1 MIMKRLGF
9 ALLIIGL
16 SKGLLAQGFSLT
28 QPDAVGGNLVG
39 MTQDLTSYEAT
50 PQMKLEDRMAIGPGI
65 EFFLKYDVSPKLFL
79 TIGTGVNTINHPY
92 LNVTSSRTTLLPTL
106 ELKMA
111 YQLMPGE
118 SFSPFL
124 MAGVHAFGH
133 TSTTKT
139 AGQTITSDR
148 YYDGSVFVGGG
159 GEIEIDE
166 NLSFQVSGDIRFVV
180 SSDADPQPQ
189 YWVAKAGLTYNLQGQ
204 TQRTPSGE
212 EIEYPLGDD
221 ELASLDDLFK
231 DTGTSGS
238 GGDDFADLD
247 LLFAPEESGS
257 DTEYS
262 DLGDSFG
269 SSDVAY
275 AGGEASQL
283 QNRIQQLKME
293 MDEGFRQIQELEAK
307 VQHNEQ
313 MLAGLSGNVAGAYAG
328 VGSGERLSDHEFR
341 QRYDAILAR
350 VNAKQFRDAIPAFME
365 LMTSNPDHKLAS
377 NCQYWIGECYN
388 AIGDYAKAIAAFNRV
403 MEYRSS
409 YKFDDALIMTG
420 VVSMKMGD
428 NENAKQKFQE
438 LVNRYPDSEYAP
450 KAMRYLGRL

>member
-9 ALLIIGL
+9 AVLIICL
-16 SKGLLAQGFSLT
+16 SNGLLAQGFSLT
-28 QPDAVGGNLVG
+28 QPNAVGGNLVG
-39 MTQDLTSYEAT
+39 MTQDLTSYET
-50 PQMKLEDRMAIGPGI
+50 MPGMKLEDKLAIGPGI
-65 EFFLKYDVSPKLFL
+65 EFFLKYDVSPKFFL
-79 TIGTGVNTINHPY
+79 TIGTGINTINHPY
-92 LNVTSSRTTLLPTL
+92 TSDFVDITSARTTLLPSF
-106 ELKMA
+106 ELKAA
-111 YQLMPGE
+111 YKLMTGS

-124 MAGVHAFGH
+124 MAGLHGFGH
-133 TSTTKT
+133 TTTVKA
-139 AGQTITSDR
+139 AGQTSSSDR
-148 YYDGSVFVGGG
+148 YYDGAVFVGGG
-159 GEIEIDE
+159 GEVAINEK
-166 NLSFQVSGDIRFVV
+166 LSFQASGDLRFVV

-189 YWVAKAGLTYNLQGQ
+189 YWVAKAGLTYKLQGQ
-204 TQRTPSGE
+204 AQKTPSGE

-231 DTGTSGS
+231 DTGSGQS

-247 LLFAPEESGS
+247 LLFAPEQSGA

-262 DLGDSFG
+262 DLG
-269 SSDVAY
+269 SSDTAY
-275 AGGEASQL
+275 SGTGATQL

-307 VQHNEQ
+307 VQQNEQ

-328 VGSGERLSDHEFR
+328 VGSGERLSDSEFR
-341 QRYDAILAR
+341 QKYDAILAR
-350 VNAKQFRDAIPAFME
+350 VNARQFREAIPAFTE
-365 LMTSNPDHKLAS
+365 LMNSNPDHKLAS

-388 AIGDYAKAIAAFNRV
+388 ALGDYSKAIAAFNRV